1 MDTFGHMPNR
11 NKLVREGDTVPPAP
25 KTKQAERRKQRRTVR
40 TVIHQFIGCQVDDLG
55 DWYEEVDG
63 E

>member
-1 MDTFGHMPNR
+1 MPNR
-11 NKLVREGDTVPPAP
+11 NKLVREGDIVPPTP
-25 KTKQAERRKQRRTVR
+25 KQKQADRRKQRRTVR